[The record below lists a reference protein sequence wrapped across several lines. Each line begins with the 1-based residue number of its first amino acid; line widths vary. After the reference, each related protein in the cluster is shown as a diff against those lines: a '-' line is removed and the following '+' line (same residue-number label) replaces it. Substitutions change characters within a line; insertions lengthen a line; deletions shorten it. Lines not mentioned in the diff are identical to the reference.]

1 MAIAQPFIKRGESV
15 CCSTLYTSPKADE
28 PVTSATSE
36 LGSDRHEQAEEPV
49 TSAASELGSAV
60 VRPSELSLSYMGA
73 STGSVTS
80 GDCVSQAAWA
90 PLTVQNLELHT
101 ELLGQA
107 DTAEVA
113 ESSCDDQDVHPAL
126 VLREENLKMFLD
138 MCAGE
143 EDADVYRP
151 AVWVDEDG
159 CEFLLLTEENLF
171 WHNDIHEC

>member
-1 MAIAQPFIKRGESV
+1 MPVASVSRILMAIAQPFFKRGDSG
-15 CCSTLYTSPKADE
+15 CCSILYTSPK
-28 PVTSATSE
+28 
-36 LGSDRHEQAEEPV
+36 AEEPV

-60 VRPSELSLSYMGA
+60 VQPSELSLSYMGA
-73 STGSVTS
+73 STLSVSTA
-80 GDCVSQAAWA
+80 GCVSQAD
-90 PLTVQNLELHT
+90 N
-101 ELLGQA
+101 
-107 DTAEVA
+107 AEVA

-126 VLREENLKMFLD
+126 VLTEENLKMFLD
-138 MCAGE
+138 MDAGE